1 MGNGDSQAER
11 WSDAAVRHAETKPDG
26 CQRVLSSLETS
37 LDKAY
42 AANPNPGHATLHRL
56 NRTEYANSV
65 RDLLALDVDASTLLP
80 PDDESYGFDNNAD
93 VLGVSPVLLERYV
106 SASRKVSRLAIGDT
120 TQDAVAQTFRA
131 RPDLSQDKRVE
142 GLPLG
147 TRGGLLIH
155 YDFPLDGKYA
165 IKVVLARNTVDV
177 IRGLEE
183 AHQIEILVDGARV
196 FLGLRGWH
204 FGHRSAGEESRR
216 SAHDD

>member
-1 MGNGDSQAER
+1 LTLEKIDVANIPAN
-11 WSDAAVRHAETKPDG
+11 AETWEKVIRKLSVGAMPPSGMPKPSAAE
-26 CQRVLSSLETS
+26 VSAFVSSLETP

-93 VLGVSPVLLERYV
+93 VLGVSPALLERYV
-106 SASRKVSRLAIGDT
+106 SASRKVSRLAVGDP
-120 TQDAVAQTFRA
+120 TQGAVAQTYRA

-147 TRGGLLIH
+147 TRGGILIH
-155 YDFPLDGKYA
+155 RG
-165 IKVVLARNTVDV
+165 RNS
-177 IRGLEE
+177 RPG
-183 AHQIEILVDGARV
+183 
-196 FLGLRGWH
+196 
-204 FGHRSAGEESRR
+204 RSA
-216 SAHDD
+216 SA